1 MTTSLSLRLTTGKT
15 RLFAGLALAAAAG
28 IFAEGTLSAQ
38 QRQPQPARPSAQP
51 AVKNTARQFRFQEQL
66 EVAQAEPEPENAPEA
81 EPSEMQAYPIPPDRL
96 QEVALELQ
104 KKYIGRKDVRIT
116 PNKRVNQIFV
126 NAPVQVLNEIAA
138 FLVPEAP
145 EEKALPAPK
154 PVDQRT
160 MPPAAQRI
168 RGTHPLKNVSAHDF
182 ELALARI
189 WYKRASFTTSQDR
202 RTTQVKVPFG
212 EEGLVAITI
221 DHERDLVSI
230 DMPKSAQDS
239 WRQVL
244 RAIDAP
250 QRPGG
255 TQSELVA
262 LNRAEPDKVKKALEL
277 IRAVTRPFAHA
288 DGPKRHIGQFVSTI
302 FQQEQPA
309 GGAQPAEAQPPPV
322 EGQPAPGVPP
332 GIARAAEAGEL
343 SDEEGKIGPVD
354 IQYIEG
360 LDVLIIKGKKRDVER
375 VQRIIAQIEA
385 ESEKT
390 RPEVEIYMMEH
401 VDDQAMATMINQI
414 YTPALGARQG
424 TVTVVPLV
432 KPNALLLIGRRQG
445 IDSVIEL
452 IKKIDQPVA
461 PDRTLRIFK
470 LKYLSAIDAET
481 KLRMFFTDRP
491 GYGTTLRTGLG
502 TRALIVADYR
512 SNSIII
518 QASPRDMEEAAH
530 ILDELDQDSGPVKME
545 VRIFRLKNS
554 LADEIIQVLQEAIY
568 AQQAQ
573 AQISQAAGGGGGQ
586 NLLQQQGGGQ
596 QQGAGGGAGTPT
608 RAVSTPKPTK
618 LIFQT
623 TNKTGVVELLESGI
637 LSDVRLS
644 SDPRSNSLMVTGP
657 ASSMELMAALIEQ
670 LDGLPAVSAQ
680 VKIFLLEDADATQ
693 MATMLQTL
701 FGQQTNQQQ
710 GAQGLQSATG
720 AGENTLVPL
729 RFSVDTRTNSIIA
742 SGNAG
747 DLAVVKAILGGLDQS
762 ELRGRLTSVYMLKNT
777 TAETVA
783 TAINQYLTNRQTLNT
798 QAPLLNSP
806 VTIWD
811 QAIIVVPEP
820 ITNSLIVNASP
831 RYAEEIKLIIKQL
844 DQRRNMVAIQV
855 LIAEVKL
862 SDVEQFGIELG
873 IQDSLLFDRGIGTVG
888 FPFNQAT
895 VGNATTAAS
904 LATRNA
910 AASQGLSNL
919 GMGRTDATLGYGG
932 LVLSASS
939 DSVNVLV
946 RALQHSNRL
955 QVLSRPQV
963 QTLDNQQANVQVGA
977 EVRMISGTTITN
989 GIAQNTVLPVDVGI
1003 ILQVTPRTNADG
1015 NIIMFVDVTKSEL
1028 GPESEGT
1035 AFQSAGAAT
1044 GAIRIPQIKKTVAST
1059 TVNTRSGQTVI
1070 LGGLITRSQIETT
1083 RRVPYLADIPVL
1095 GRLFRFDSM
1104 QVDRTEL
1111 LVIMTPYIIQTDEQ
1125 ENWFNQRESERM
1137 SWCLADVANVHGEVP
1152 YITGNAGV
1160 NAHSSP
1166 LIFPDD
1172 NPSVPEEVPPPPF
1185 PGIAPPPMGPLPDIL
1200 PSTSRRS
1207 GPQLQPIG
1215 VAPEGAFRTPPRGI
1229 SPPLGAGNIGTA
1241 NPPPTPRS
1249 EPASAPPMD
1258 SGYDSAKTR
1267 TIPKSKPLAWP
1278 WENQV
1283 GRLPPPP
1290 RFSSPAASEV
1300 EPAGYADPGQA
1311 AEQPVEPA
1319 IYR

>member
-1 MTTSLSLRLTTGKT
+1 MATSLSLRLTTGKT

-28 IFAEGTLSAQ
+28 IFAEGMLSAQ

-66 EVAQAEPEPENAPEA
+66 EVAQAEPEPEDAPEA

-126 NAPVQVLNEIAA
+126 NAPVQVLHEIAA
-138 FLVPEAP
+138 LLVPEAP

-189 WYKRASFTTSQDR
+189 WYKRASFTASHDR

-244 RAIDAP
+244 RAMDAP
-250 QRPGG
+250 QRTGG

-277 IRAVTRPFAHA
+277 IRAVTRPFASV

-332 GIARAAEAGEL
+332 GIERAAEAGEL

-414 YTPALGARQG
+414 YTPSLGARQW

-461 PDRTLRIFK
+461 PDKTLRIFK

-491 GYGTTLRTGLG
+491 GTANTNRSGLG
-502 TRALIVADYR
+502 TRALIIADYR
-512 SNSIII
+512 SNSLIV

-586 NLLQQQGGGQ
+586 NLLQQQ
-596 QQGAGGGAGTPT
+596 AGGTARQGRNG
-608 RAVSTPKPTK
+608 
-618 LIFQT
+618 FQPD
-623 TNKTGVVELLESGI
+623 GERPGGP
-637 LSDVRLS
+637 DGMQR
-644 SDPRSNSLMVTGP
+644 PR
-657 ASSMELMAALIEQ
+657 
-670 LDGLPAVSAQ
+670 
-680 VKIFLLEDADATQ
+680 Q
-693 MATMLQTL
+693 M
-701 FGQQTNQQQ
+701 
-710 GAQGLQSATG
+710 
-720 AGENTLVPL
+720 
-729 RFSVDTRTNSIIA
+729 
-742 SGNAG
+742 
-747 DLAVVKAILGGLDQS
+747 K
-762 ELRGRLTSVYMLKNT
+762 
-777 TAETVA
+777 
-783 TAINQYLTNRQTLNT
+783 
-798 QAPLLNSP
+798 
-806 VTIWD
+806 
-811 QAIIVVPEP
+811 
-820 ITNSLIVNASP
+820 
-831 RYAEEIKLIIKQL
+831 
-844 DQRRNMVAIQV
+844 
-855 LIAEVKL
+855 
-862 SDVEQFGIELG
+862 
-873 IQDSLLFDRGIGTVG
+873 
-888 FPFNQAT
+888 
-895 VGNATTAAS
+895 
-904 LATRNA
+904 
-910 AASQGLSNL
+910 
-919 GMGRTDATLGYGG
+919 
-932 LVLSASS
+932 
-939 DSVNVLV
+939 
-946 RALQHSNRL
+946 
-955 QVLSRPQV
+955 
-963 QTLDNQQANVQVGA
+963 
-977 EVRMISGTTITN
+977 
-989 GIAQNTVLPVDVGI
+989 
-1003 ILQVTPRTNADG
+1003 
-1015 NIIMFVDVTKSEL
+1015 
-1028 GPESEGT
+1028 
-1035 AFQSAGAAT
+1035 
-1044 GAIRIPQIKKTVAST
+1044 
-1059 TVNTRSGQTVI
+1059 
-1070 LGGLITRSQIETT
+1070 
-1083 RRVPYLADIPVL
+1083 
-1095 GRLFRFDSM
+1095 
-1104 QVDRTEL
+1104 
-1111 LVIMTPYIIQTDEQ
+1111 
-1125 ENWFNQRESERM
+1125 
-1137 SWCLADVANVHGEVP
+1137 
-1152 YITGNAGV
+1152 
-1160 NAHSSP
+1160 
-1166 LIFPDD
+1166 
-1172 NPSVPEEVPPPPF
+1172 
-1185 PGIAPPPMGPLPDIL
+1185 
-1200 PSTSRRS
+1200 
-1207 GPQLQPIG
+1207 
-1215 VAPEGAFRTPPRGI
+1215 
-1229 SPPLGAGNIGTA
+1229 
-1241 NPPPTPRS
+1241 
-1249 EPASAPPMD
+1249 
-1258 SGYDSAKTR
+1258 
-1267 TIPKSKPLAWP
+1267 
-1278 WENQV
+1278 
-1283 GRLPPPP
+1283 
-1290 RFSSPAASEV
+1290 
-1300 EPAGYADPGQA
+1300 DPG
-1311 AEQPVEPA
+1311 
-1319 IYR
+1319 

>member
-1 MTTSLSLRLTTGKT
+1 MGTSLSIGLAPAKARL
-15 RLFAGLALAAAAG
+15 LAGLALAAAAG
-28 IFAEGTLSAQ
+28 LSTQGMLSAQ
-38 QRQPQPARPSAQP
+38 QRQPQRAAS
-51 AVKNTARQFRFQEQL
+51 ARQFRFQEQV
-66 EVAQAEPEPENAPEA
+66 EVAQAEPVPDNVPEA
-81 EPSEMQAYPIPPDRL
+81 QHTEMQAYPIPPDRL

-104 KKYIGRKDVRIT
+104 KRYISRKDVRIT
-116 PNKRVNQIFV
+116 PNRRVNQIFV
-126 NAPVQVLNEIAA
+126 NAPIQVLHEIAA
-138 FLVPEAP
+138 LLAPDVPE
-145 EEKALPAPK
+145 EQALPAPK

-160 MPPAAQRI
+160 IPPAGQRV

-189 WYKRASFTTSQDR
+189 WHKRASFTTSHDR

-230 DMPKSAQDS
+230 DMPKNAQDS

-262 LNRAEPDKVKKALEL
+262 LNRAEPEKVKKALEL
-277 IRAVTRPFAHA
+277 IRAVTRPFAAA
-288 DGPKRHIGQFVSTI
+288 DGPKRHIGQFVSAI

-309 GGAQPAEAQPPPV
+309 A
-322 EGQPAPGVPP
+322 EGQPAAGGQPPPAEGQPSPVVPSE
-332 GIARAAEAGEL
+332 IERAAEAGEL

-360 LDVLIIKGKKRDVER
+360 LDILIIRGKKRDVER

-401 VDDQAMATMINQI
+401 VDDQAMANMINQI

-461 PDRTLRIFK
+461 PDKMLRIFK
-470 LKYLSAIDAET
+470 LKYLSAIDAEA

-491 GYGTTLRTGLG
+491 GTGTTLRLGLG
-502 TRALIVADYR
+502 TRALIIADYR
-512 SNSIII
+512 SNSLII

-530 ILDELDQDSGPVKME
+530 ILDTLDQDTGPVKME

-573 AQISQAAGGGGGQ
+573 AQISQGAGGQGGQ
-586 NLLQQQGGGQ
+586 NLLQQQGQGGQ
-596 QQGAGGGAGTPT
+596 QGGGGGAGTPT
-608 RAVSTPKPTK
+608 RAVSTPKPTS
-618 LIFQT
+618 LIFQNV
-623 TNKTGVVELLESGI
+623 NKTGVVELLESGI

-644 SDPRSNSLMVTGP
+644 ADPRSNSLMVTGP
-657 ASSMELMAALIEQ
+657 ASSMDLMAALIEQ

-680 VKIFLLEDADATQ
+680 VKIFRLNDADATQ
-693 MATMLQTL
+693 IATMLTTL
-701 FGQQTNQQQ
+701 FGQQANQQQ
-710 GAQGLQSATG
+710 GGVQGFQSATS
-720 AGENTLVPL
+720 AGETTLVPL

-747 DLAVVKAILGGLDQS
+747 DLSVVRSILTNLDQS
-762 ELRGRLTSVYMLKNT
+762 DLRGRLTSVYMLKNT
-777 TAETVA
+777 TAEPVA
-783 TAINQYLTNRQTLNT
+783 NAINQYLTNRQTLNT
-798 QAPLLNSP
+798 QATNLVSP
-806 VTIWD
+806 VSIWD

-831 RYAEEIKLIIKQL
+831 RYAEDIKQIIKQL
-844 DQRRNMVAIQV
+844 DQRKNMVAIQV
-855 LIAEVKL
+855 LIAEVAL

-873 IQDSLLFDRGIGTVG
+873 IQDSLLFDRGLGTIG
-888 FPFNQAT
+888 FPFNQGGI
-895 VGNATTAAS
+895 GNSTSAAS

-910 AASQGLSNL
+910 AAAQGLSNL
-919 GMGRTDATLGYGG
+919 GVGRTDATLGYGG

-946 RALQHSNRL
+946 RALQQSSRL
-955 QVLSRPQV
+955 QILSRPQV

-977 EVRMISGTTITN
+977 DVRFVSGTTITN
-989 GIAQNTVLPVDVGI
+989 GLAQNNVEVVPVGI
-1003 ILQVTPRTNADG
+1003 ILQVTPRTNEDG

-1028 GPESEGT
+1028 GPEAEGT
-1035 AFQSAGAAT
+1035 TVAISAT
-1044 GAIRIPQIKKTVAST
+1044 GEAIRVPQIKKTIAST

-1070 LGGLITRSQIETT
+1070 LGGLITRNQSEVT

-1095 GRLFRFDSM
+1095 GRLFRFDAVT
-1104 QVDRTEL
+1104 VDRTEL

-1125 ENWFNQRESERM
+1125 QNWFNQRESERM
-1137 SWCLADVANVHGEVP
+1137 SWCLADVANLHGEVP
-1152 YITGNAGV
+1152 YITGNAAV
-1160 NAHSSP
+1160 NAHTSP
-1166 LIFPDD
+1166 LIFPDE
-1172 NPSVPEEVPPPPF
+1172 NPSSPEEVPLPPV
-1185 PGIAPPPMGPLPDIL
+1185 PGIAPPPMGPLPKLL

-1215 VAPEGAFRTPPRGI
+1215 VAP
-1229 SPPLGAGNIGTA
+1229 PLGAGNIGTA
-1241 NPPPTPRS
+1241 SPPAISQP
-1249 EPASAPPMD
+1249 EPATASPQAN
-1258 SGYDSAKTR
+1258 GYEAARTR

-1278 WENQV
+1278 WENQM

-1290 RFSSPAASEV
+1290 RLSSPDVSEV
-1300 EPAGYADPGQA
+1300 EPAGYADPGQPT
-1311 AEQPVEPA
+1311 EQAVEPA

>member
-1 MTTSLSLRLTTGKT
+1 MATSLSFRLTPAKA
-15 RLFAGLALAAAAG
+15 RLLAGLALAAAAG
-28 IFAEGTLSAQ
+28 LSTPGMLSAQ
-38 QRQPQPARPSAQP
+38 QRQPQRAPS
-51 AVKNTARQFRFQEQL
+51 ARQFRFEEQV
-66 EVAQAEPEPENAPEA
+66 EVAQAEPEPEVAPEA
-81 EPSEMQAYPIPPDRL
+81 QPTEMQAYPIPPDRL

-126 NAPVQVLNEIAA
+126 NAPVEVLHEIAA
-138 FLVPEAP
+138 FLAPEAP
-145 EEKALPAPK
+145 EEKAIPAPK

-160 MPPAAQRI
+160 MPPAALRV

-189 WYKRASFTTSQDR
+189 WHKRASFTTSHDR

-230 DMPKSAQDS
+230 DMPKNAQDS

-277 IRAVTRPFAHA
+277 IRAVTRPFAA
-288 DGPKRHIGQFVSTI
+288 SDGPKRHIGQFVSAI

-309 GGAQPAEAQPPPV
+309 GGAQPAEGQPAAGGQPPPA

-332 GIARAAEAGEL
+332 GIERAAEAGEL

-360 LDVLIIKGKKRDVER
+360 LDILIIRGKKRDVER

-401 VDDQAMATMINQI
+401 VDDQAMASMINQI

-432 KPNALLLIGRRQG
+432 KPNALLLIGRRQA

-461 PDRTLRIFK
+461 PDKMLRIFK
-470 LKYLSAIDAET
+470 LKYLSAIDAEA

-491 GYGTTLRTGLG
+491 GTGQTLRLGLG
-502 TRALIVADYR
+502 TRALIIADYR
-512 SNSIII
+512 SNSLIV

-530 ILDELDQDSGPVKME
+530 ILDTLDQDTGPVKME

-573 AQISQAAGGGGGQ
+573 AQISQGAGGQGGQ
-586 NLLQQQGGGQ
+586 NILQQQGQGA

-608 RAVSTPKPTK
+608 RAVSTPKPTE

-623 TNKTGVVELLESGI
+623 TNKNGVVELLESGI

-644 SDPRSNSLMVTGP
+644 ADPRSNSLMVTGP

-680 VKIFLLEDADATQ
+680 VKIFRLIDADATQ

-701 FGQQTNQQQ
+701 FGQQQNQQQ
-710 GAQGLQSATG
+710 GAQGFQSATG
-720 AGENTLVPL
+720 SGENTLVPL
-729 RFSVDTRTNSIIA
+729 KFSVDTRTNSIIA
-742 SGNAG
+742 SGNSG
-747 DLAVVKAILGGLDQS
+747 DLAVVYRILAGLD
-762 ELRGRLTSVYMLKNT
+762 EKDLRGRLTSVYMLKNT
-777 TAETVA
+777 TAEPVA
-783 TAINQYLTNRQTLNT
+783 AAINQYLTNRQQLNT
-798 QAPLLNSP
+798 QATNLVSP
-806 VTIWD
+806 VSIWD
-811 QAIIVVPEP
+811 QAIIVVPEA

-831 RYAEEIKLIIKQL
+831 RYAEDIKLIIKQL
-844 DQRRNMVAIQV
+844 DQRKNMVAIQV
-855 LIAEVKL
+855 LIAEVAL

-873 IQDSLLFDRGIGTVG
+873 IQDSLLFDRGLGTIG
-888 FPFNQAT
+888 FPFNQGGI
-895 VGNATTAAS
+895 GNSTSAAS

-910 AASQGLSNL
+910 AAAQGLSNL
-919 GMGRTDATLGYGG
+919 GVGRTDANLGYGG

-946 RALQHSNRL
+946 RALQQSSRL
-955 QVLSRPQV
+955 QILSRPQI
-963 QTLDNQQANVQVGA
+963 QTLDNQQANIQVGS
-977 EVRMISGTTITN
+977 EVRFVSGTTITN
-989 GIAQNTVLPVDVGI
+989 GIAQNNVEAVNVGI
-1003 ILQVTPRTNADG
+1003 ILQVTPRTNEDG
-1015 NIIMFVDVTKSEL
+1015 NIIMFVDATKSEL
-1028 GPESEGT
+1028 GPEAEGT
-1035 AFQSAGAAT
+1035 TVAISQT
-1044 GAIRIPQIKKTVAST
+1044 GEAIRVPQIKKTIAST

-1070 LGGLITRSQIETT
+1070 LGGLITRNQSEVT
-1083 RRVPYLADIPVL
+1083 RRVPYLGDIPVL
-1095 GRLFRFDSM
+1095 GRLFRFDAVT
-1104 QVDRTEL
+1104 VDRTEL
-1111 LVIMTPYIIQTDEQ
+1111 LIIMTPYIIQTDEQ
-1125 ENWFNQRESERM
+1125 QNWFNQRESERM
-1137 SWCLADVANVHGEVP
+1137 SWCLADVANLHGEVP
-1152 YITGNAGV
+1152 YITGNAAV
-1160 NAHSSP
+1160 NAHTSP
-1166 LIFPDD
+1166 LIFPDE
-1172 NPSVPEEVPPPPF
+1172 NPSSPEEVPLPPV
-1185 PGIAPPPMGPLPDIL
+1185 PGIAPPPMGPLPKLL

-1215 VAPEGAFRTPPRGI
+1215 VAP
-1229 SPPLGAGNIGTA
+1229 PLGAGNIGTA
-1241 NPPPTPRS
+1241 SPPANSQP
-1249 EPASAPPMD
+1249 EPATAPAQVN
-1258 SGYDSAKTR
+1258 GYEAARTR

-1278 WENQV
+1278 WENQM

-1290 RFSSPAASEV
+1290 RLSSPDTSEV
-1300 EPAGYADPGQA
+1300 EPAGYADPGQQT
-1311 AEQPVEPA
+1311 EQPVEPA
-1319 IYR
+1319 MYR